1 MMAGMLTTTDNPW
14 SPFDNWDEWFA
25 WDTKAGYHTASL
37 LARFVFNS
45 EELSESVQQEIINE
59 AIVELV
65 EANWNGV
72 MSAEWRDVPHP
83 FPD

>member
-25 WDTKAGYHTASL
+25 WDTKAGYHTSSL
-37 LARFVFNS
+37 LARFVFGS